1 MLLSLVPAAAFAEA
15 GDPPAQEQ
23 AEEIPAPSE
32 TPDTLVITAV
42 PDPTSTPDPTDA
54 PEPTATLAPTAAPD
68 PTESPAP
75 SEEPAVLSA
84 EDNGIAVQAV
94 LYTVTFDAN
103 GGTGSMD
110 VIEVEKRGTITF
122 PECGFTRDGYKF
134 LGWGIRKTS
143 PRSFQ
148 TSRRYLYD
156 YF

>member
-1 MLLSLVPAAAFAEA
+1 MKRFLSFILSLIMLLSLVPAAAFAEA

-75 SEEPAVLSA
+75 SEEPVVLSA
-84 EDNGIAVQAV
+84 EEDGIAV
-94 LYTVTFDAN
+94 
-103 GGTGSMD
+103 
-110 VIEVEKRGTITF
+110 
-122 PECGFTRDGYKF
+122 
-134 LGWGIRKTS
+134 
-143 PRSFQ
+143 
-148 TSRRYLYD
+148 
-156 YF
+156 